1 MAELFIGFLVAT
13 AANRAQNALTALL
26 DKIDMQE
33 ERIGETEG
41 NIVRLIQENTG
52 IISDIHTL
60 TTQVAKDTDLI
71 NEVHRSQR
79 LTAHFGLE
87 AGDSHGT
94 TGTTSDPLGVGDLRR
109 MPTGRCPR
117 ARPRGWPR

>member
-41 NIVRLIQENTG
+41 NIVRLIQQNTG

-60 TTQVAKDTDLI
+60 TTQVAKDTALI
-71 NEVHRSQR
+71 NEVHRHVSA

-87 AGDSHGT
+87 AGAFPPDESEPPATPSG
-94 TGTTSDPLGVGDLRR
+94 
-109 MPTGRCPR
+109 
-117 ARPRGWPR
+117 